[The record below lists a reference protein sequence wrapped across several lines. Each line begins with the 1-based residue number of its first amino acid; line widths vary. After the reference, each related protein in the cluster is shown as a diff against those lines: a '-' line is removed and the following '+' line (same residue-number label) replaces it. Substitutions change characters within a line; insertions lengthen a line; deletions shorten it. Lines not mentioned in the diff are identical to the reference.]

1 MKRILIIL
9 LTFTSLVSATA
20 QEGINAFDST
30 ILISGKILNVTRNA
44 NEKCLVE
51 LLDESGNI
59 KSLTL
64 RNGKKSF
71 AFDLHRNTSY
81 TIHIAQEGSLTKILT
96 VNTVLPPNVKGVY
109 DFSFNIQ
116 LISSEQGKS
125 IALEARNLSV
135 ALIRY
140 DLLIETFVYDL
151 SYATSVKMKSYRRG
165 TSVKSPELLTI
176 NE

>member
-1 MKRILIIL
+1 MKRILIIF

-44 NEKCLVE
+44 NEKCQVD
-51 LLDESGNI
+51 LLDESGTI
-59 KSLTL
+59 KSLSL
-64 RNGKKSF
+64 RNGKKNF
-71 AFDLHRNTSY
+71 EFELRRNTSY
-81 TIHIAQEGSLTKILT
+81 TIHIAQEGSMTKVLT
-96 VNTVLPPNVKGVY
+96 VNTILPSNVKGVY
-109 DFSFNIQ
+109 DFAFNIQ

-125 IALEARNLSV
+125 IAPDARSLSV

-140 DLLIETFVYDL
+140 DLLTESFVYDL

-165 TSVKSPELLTI
+165 NGLKNPELLTI